1 MNILKTFYDQNC
13 SGKSSSRPDVIDLLK
28 HIFTVPGVFVN
39 KPVSS
44 IKILTGNLK
53 KKRKKKGYE

>member
-13 SGKSSSRPDVIDLLK
+13 SGKSNSRPDVIDLFK

-39 KPVSS
+39 KPVFLQGYLSS
-44 IKILTGNLK
+44 IKILTGNFK
-53 KKRKKKGYE
+53 K